1 MNEVKSPKK
10 PLMYYYTIV
19 LILLLVFNFVAMP
32 WISEHQIK
40 EVDYNT
46 FINMVDNGEV
56 STVEIQQ
63 QNNRILFQGN
73 DNRKIYKTAML
84 PDNDLVSHLL
94 DANVSTTGEEIEQT
108 SALVSILA
116 WVLPII
122 LFVAL
127 GQFMS
132 RKMMEKMGGGNSM
145 MFNMGKSNARVY
157 VKSAEGIKFAD
168 VAGEDEAKENLSE
181 IVDYLHD
188 PGKYREI
195 GASMPKVYCLSALRE
210 RVKPCSQR
218 PSPAKRMFRSSQC
231 PALSLSRCSSV
242 WVQARCAICSN
253 RRRKKRPA

>member
-127 GQFMS
+127 GH
-132 RKMMEKMGGGNSM
+132 
-145 MFNMGKSNARVY
+145 
-157 VKSAEGIKFAD
+157 
-168 VAGEDEAKENLSE
+168 DER
-181 IVDYLHD
+181 
-188 PGKYREI
+188 GQGR
-195 GASMPKVYCLSALRE
+195 
-210 RVKPCSQR
+210 
-218 PSPAKRMFRSSQC
+218 
-231 PALSLSRCSSV
+231 
-242 WVQARCAICSN
+242 
-253 RRRKKRPA
+253 